1 RVTNENYAIF
11 NDHTY
16 GPSFGGSDLI
26 LRGNSEQSG
35 HCIKDSYEKQIRGP
49 PSESVLHYDVR
60 CDCCDYTIRGMRWKC
75 TSCENY
81 DLCQNCK
88 AKSHIHNHPDDH
100 MFELVPHSKTSK
112 RAPQFALHFGVVCD
126 FCKSKVRGMRW
137 KCAFCY
143 NYDLC
148 KDCKPKSQNIHD
160 HPNNHAFK
168 PIAYPTGGLRHLS
181 LKNPAICDYCELA
194 CIGSRCFKCAN
205 GEFFLEDS
213 SSSSSIAISPLN
225 EHLLYQEKAFLEG

>member
-1 RVTNENYAIF
+1 MLFCSLSKI
-11 NDHTY
+11 
-16 GPSFGGSDLI
+16 
-26 LRGNSEQSG
+26 EQSG

-100 MFELVPHSKTSK
+100 MFELVPHSKSSK

-148 KDCKPKSQNIHD
+148 KDCKLKSQNIHD

-168 PIAYPTGGLRHLS
+168 PIAYPT
-181 LKNPAICDYCELA
+181 
-194 CIGSRCFKCAN
+194 
-205 GEFFLEDS
+205 
-213 SSSSSIAISPLN
+213 
-225 EHLLYQEKAFLEG
+225 